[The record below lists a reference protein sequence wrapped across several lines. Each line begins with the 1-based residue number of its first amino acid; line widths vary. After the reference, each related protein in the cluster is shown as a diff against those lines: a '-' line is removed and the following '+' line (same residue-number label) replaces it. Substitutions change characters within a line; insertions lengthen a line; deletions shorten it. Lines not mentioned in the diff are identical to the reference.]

1 MKVKVDV
8 PATNGRKAY
17 SYFRE
22 GGEEPVKNREKK
34 ASSTRKAVN
43 AFSEGAKGTL
53 LGAVAFTAGANVA
66 SSVKDRNQKIRNE
79 IDYKNQA
86 AREER
91 WEKRSQQAEER
102 WRKREEDLEEEV
114 KSAQAEARKAREA
127 SGEQD
132 FRDQTWQ
139 NYTNWRKNK
148 GRAGGDS
155 AKEYSSGGYSRY
167 TEDQKGEAYSVLG
180 LERGATKKEVKEAHR
195 EMSRK
200 HHPDVSKDPN
210 APERMKKINNAK
222 DILWADSLLCRR
234 IDSFIQSL
242 GTKPVTYTSSDFPLS
257 AQENMDAQVTV
268 KVPATPTRKAYEYVK
283 NTKGLVRSSTSS
295 FKKDLAAGVVGGV
308 TGLGV
313 FALKQKIAGKLERRR
328 KAAEENAKGLENL
341 QKDVRER
348 DERYEKEASDKNK
361 GAETDQTE
369 KSRALELNRRKRS
382 TRRNSLDE
390 RIDSFIADLKSKV

>member
-180 LERGATKKEVKEAHR
+180 LERGATKKEVKEAYR

-210 APERMKKINNAK
+210 APEKMIR
-222 DILWADSLLCRR
+222 LTTQR
-234 IDSFIQSL
+234 ISCGRIPFFVAASIVSF
-242 GTKPVTYTSSDFPLS
+242 
-257 AQENMDAQVTV
+257 NH
-268 KVPATPTRKAYEYVK
+268 
-283 NTKGLVRSSTSS
+283 
-295 FKKDLAAGVVGGV
+295 
-308 TGLGV
+308 
-313 FALKQKIAGKLERRR
+313 
-328 KAAEENAKGLENL
+328 
-341 QKDVRER
+341 
-348 DERYEKEASDKNK
+348 
-361 GAETDQTE
+361 
-369 KSRALELNRRKRS
+369 
-382 TRRNSLDE
+382 
-390 RIDSFIADLKSKV
+390 